1 MHAGISRKV
10 QKFRTYSS
18 VSGEASGILRIE
30 TAKTGI
36 LASLTGGSLIDMGHS
51 HTAAGSLGAGNYI
64 GVSVYQS
71 GSNLSYSAPSLNFS
85 DTGHS
90 HGLIEFPHSHDI
102 ILGILEGTSPSNMTL
117 AISNDGGTS
126 FGTAENISNTMRDK
140 SVDIT
145 TSGWKSI
152 RITSTQKGRVQVQ
165 VMVKI
170 RIDTTMV

>member
-1 MHAGISRKV
+1 
-10 QKFRTYSS
+10 
-18 VSGEASGILRIE
+18 
-30 TAKTGI
+30 
-36 LASLTGGSLIDMGHS
+36 
-51 HTAAGSLGAGNYI
+51 
-64 GVSVYQS
+64 
-71 GSNLSYSAPSLNFS
+71 
-85 DTGHS
+85 
-90 HGLIEFPHSHDI
+90 
-102 ILGILEGTSPSNMTL
+102 MTL